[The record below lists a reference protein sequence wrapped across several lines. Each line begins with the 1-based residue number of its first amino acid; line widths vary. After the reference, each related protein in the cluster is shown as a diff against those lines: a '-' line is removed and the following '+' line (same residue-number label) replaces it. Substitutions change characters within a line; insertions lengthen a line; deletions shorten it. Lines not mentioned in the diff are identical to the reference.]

1 MKPDLYLATHAG
13 GYGIYG
19 IRSRFKMKLGVI
31 TGMESEAKLLRGL
44 DLLVESGGG
53 HESATR
59 QKVERL
65 VAAGADRILSF
76 GIAGALDPSLRPG
89 DILLATTVSIA
100 GGGARDVDGEWLR
113 NLSAALPKAQ
123 RGGLLGISRIVAD
136 PAEKTKFFQGQAA
149 RAVDMESHIAA
160 VIAAEHGLPFAAIR
174 AIADTAADEL
184 PPAVQ
189 NGLDE
194 NGKAAIGPVIRS
206 LLSNPAQL
214 PALIRVARQTRQALN
229 ALFGCRAALTL

>member
-1 MKPDLYLATHAG
+1 MKPDHYLATHAG

-19 IRSRFKMKLGVI
+19 IRSRFEMKLGVI

-44 DLLVESGGG
+44 DLSVESGGG

-59 QKVERL
+59 RKVERL
-65 VAAGADRILSF
+65 IAGGADRILSF

-89 DILLATTVSIA
+89 DILLATSVRTAEGSAIE
-100 GGGARDVDGEWLR
+100 VDGDWLR
-113 NLSAALPKAQ
+113 SLSAALPAAQ
-123 RGGLLGISRIVAD
+123 RGPLLGISRIVSERD
-136 PAEKTKFFQGQAA
+136 EKAQLFRAQAT
-149 RAVDMESHIAA
+149 RAIDMESHIAA
-160 VIAAEHGLPFAAIR
+160 AIAARHGRSFAAIR
-174 AIADTAADEL
+174 AIADTAADTL

-214 PALIRVARQTRQALN
+214 PALIRVARQSRQALD
-229 ALFGCRAALTL
+229 ALFRCRAALTL

>member
-59 QKVERL
+59 RKIEQL
-65 VAAGADRILSF
+65 IAAGAERILSF

-89 DILLATTVSIA
+89 DVLLATSVSVP
-100 GGGARDVDGEWLR
+100 GGMAYEVDSDWLR
-113 NLSAALPKAQ
+113 SLSAALPQAQ
-123 RGGLLGISRIVAD
+123 RGNLLGVSRIIAER
-136 PAEKTKFFQGQAA
+136 AEKVQFFQAQAA

-160 VIAAEHGLPFAAIR
+160 IVAAERGLPFAAIR

-214 PALIRVARQTRQALN
+214 PALIRVARQSRRALN
-229 ALFGCRAALTL
+229 ALFGCRAALTI